1 MYGSERCSKKLS
13 SLSSKKPESARTRRI
28 FWRCPHSARAS
39 WRKLHHPTRSSAVAA
54 AEPAVE
60 QEVSFGEHGQQRM
73 MTGASVFAWI
83 VPLQRALLL
92 AIAFEDGGIQ
102 IQAVAIAAGGQP
114 LHLPL
119 GQRIEETMHVAHA
132 KTPEEIA
139 DGVVNGKAR
148 QAQQGMQGAIIA

>member
-1 MYGSERCSKKLS
+1 MFRKLS

-28 FWRCPHSARAS
+28 CWRCPHSARAS
-39 WRKLHHPTRSSAVAA
+39 WRNSTTQGSSAVAA

-73 MTGASVFAWI
+73 MTGASVLARI

-102 IQAVAIAAGGQP
+102 IQAVAIAAGG
-114 LHLPL
+114 
-119 GQRIEETMHVAHA
+119 
-132 KTPEEIA
+132 
-139 DGVVNGKAR
+139 
-148 QAQQGMQGAIIA
+148 